1 MNKISYLN
9 KYLKYK
15 YKYLKLLGGSGKGTY
30 DPKENRCVPTVVNSN
45 VQRKIYSINFLW
57 LNRNIETS
65 YRIQQYIFPFKN
77 QKVTHTE
84 IISINLEY
92 IKNILNI
99 IKWSQKNPTADI
111 NIWHDSNPTMVD
123 NTKQLIHN
131 LLNYDKLII
140 EFETLFIIIDN
151 IYLLIRYLNMIKKK
165 YELEK
170 EELIELEKRI
180 EKIICDELTNQ
191 YVEIKINSEN
201 PKIIDSYIIKQEFMD
216 KIYKINEL
224 INFDG
229 KLINFTQLSSSSTR
243 TLDNLRFESILKL
256 DRLKHVYRNKQLV
269 EYFGL
274 KIDDNPSSYD
284 KIPVY
289 FKVDLVR
296 LIILLQLVN
305 ENPNSYAIYADFD
318 TQSLDEEIIFTE
330 ESIKLLDTHGL
341 VLPGGDKQLYEN
353 SFHIIAGENLTCDNY
368 MIISIDKMLIEYN
381 IQKIIYEYP
390 VKPQDV
396 FDNYIDLFT
405 YYFIIKFDLDINT
418 GEIPNGQPILLLR
431 EGVSQISFND
441 DLKKAYKNEGIIMD
455 INKTNLLCLDMD
467 QIGYLLFSKTQTKY
481 IGIFDDGF
489 RFLYS
494 HKYRNYYPIR
504 YDLKEISPHH
514 YNYAKKYLHI

>member
-15 YKYLKLLGGSGKGTY
+15 SKYLKLLGGSGKGTY
-30 DPKENRCVPTVVNSN
+30 DTKENRCVPTVVNSN

-65 YRIQQYIFPFKN
+65 YRLQQYIFPFKN

-99 IKWSQKNPTADI
+99 IKWSQKNPTAVI
-111 NIWHDSNPTMVD
+111 NIWHDSNPTMVE
-123 NTKQLIHN
+123 NTKQLINN
-131 LLNYDKLII
+131 LLNCDKLII

-151 IYLLIRYLNMIKKK
+151 IYLFINYLKMIKIK
-165 YELEK
+165 YEFEK
-170 EELIELEKRI
+170 EKLIELEKRI

-201 PKIIDSYIIKQEFMD
+201 PKIIDSFKIKQEFMD

-229 KLINFTQLSSSSTR
+229 TLINFTQLSSTR

-256 DRLKHVYRNKQLV
+256 DRLKHVYRDKQLI

-274 KIDDNPSSYD
+274 KIDGNPSSYD

-318 TQSLDEEIIFTE
+318 TQALDEEIIFTE

-341 VLPGGDKQLYEN
+341 VLPKSNKFQLYEN

-396 FDNYIDLFT
+396 FDNYMDLFT
-405 YYFIIKFDLDINT
+405 YYFIIKFDLNIQT
-418 GEIPNGQPILLLR
+418 GEIPGI
-431 EGVSQISFND
+431 GID
-441 DLKKAYKNEGIIMD
+441 KYYKNRINFNYDLIDEYSKEGITMD
-455 INKTNLLCLDMD
+455 LNKTNLLTLDVN
-467 QIGYLLFSKTQTKY
+467 QIGYLLFSKIKTKY
-481 IGIFDDGF
+481 NGIFNNNSVFYNDDYF
-489 RFLYS
+489 R
-494 HKYRNYYPIR
+494 KYYPIR
-504 YDLKEISPHH
+504 DDLKDISPHH
-514 YNYAKKYLHI
+514 YNYDKKYLRI